1 MRCAQT
7 DQKDNNV
14 RDPMKSDRLISED
27 APFSRGRF
35 FSGALCPYRS
45 LVQGVSDT
53 LIGEMLSIIPFRR
66 LPFLQTPTLRHVLFV
81 IHPTMEENM
90 EKSTVSQSHAST
102 VLLPNVLPRQEM
114 PKRIDLDLSI
124 VNPNA
129 AGIDIGSQQHYV
141 AVPVGRDEV
150 SVRNFDSFTSD
161 LYVLVDWLKRCG
173 IETVAM
179 ESTGVYWIPLYDL
192 LASQG
197 FEVYLVNAR
206 HVKNVSGRKTDVK
219 DCQWLQKL
227 HSHGLLSRAFR
238 PEPMIC
244 RLRSY
249 HRHREML
256 VEQAAKHTLHMQK
269 ALSQMNLQ
277 LHNVISDIT
286 GVTGLKII
294 RAIIE
299 GIDDPKILAQY
310 RDGRCKNS
318 IAVIEKSLQGSYQPE
333 HVFTLRQAVELFD
346 VYQNKIKDCDQ
357 EIEAVLSELESHIEV
372 KEMKVPAAKH
382 GEGRSANAPD
392 FDLHRHLFHLTG
404 VNLGSLPG
412 ISSYTAFKVIAEI
425 GLDMS
430 RWATEKHFA
439 AWLGL
444 CPGTKVSGGKRLSG
458 KRMPNANRAASA
470 FRMAASSL
478 WRSQT
483 ALGAFHRRMKA
494 RLGGEKAVTATAHKL
509 AKLFYQLLKYGKD
522 YVEKG
527 QAYYEEQYRQRSVK
541 NLQKRAKQLGFDLVA
556 VPMTA

>member
-7 DQKDNNV
+7 NQENNNV
-14 RDPMKSDRLISED
+14 LGKLKSVRLISED
-27 APFSRGRF
+27 VSSSRGRF
-35 FSGALCPYRS
+35 HIGALCPLRS

-81 IHPTMEENM
+81 IHPHLEENM
-90 EKSTVSQSHAST
+90 EKSTVIEGHSST
-102 VLLPNVLPRQEM
+102 AVLPRQETAKGN
-114 PKRIDLDLSI
+114 PSDLSVI
-124 VNPNA
+124 KPNA

-150 SVRNFDSFTSD
+150 SVRAFDSFTSD
-161 LYVLVDWLKRCG
+161 LHALFDWLKRCG

-179 ESTGVYWIPLYDL
+179 EATGVYWIPLYDL
-192 LASQG
+192 LEAQG

-206 HVKNVSGRKTDVK
+206 HVKNVSGRKSDVK

-227 HSHGLLSRAFR
+227 HSCGLLSRAFR
-238 PEPMIC
+238 PELMIC

-256 VEQAAKHTLHMQK
+256 VQQAAKHTLHMQK

-277 LHNVISDIT
+277 LHNVINDVT
-286 GVTGLKII
+286 GVTGMKII
-294 RAIIE
+294 RAIIK
-299 GIDDPKILAQY
+299 GIQDPKELAQY
-310 RDGRCKNS
+310 RDRRCKNS
-318 IAVIEKSLQGSYQPE
+318 KDVIEKSLQGNYQPE
-333 HVFTLRQAVELFD
+333 HLFTLKQAVDLYD
-346 VYQNKIKDCDQ
+346 VYQDKLKECDQ
-357 EIEAVLSELESHIEV
+357 EIEEVLKELESQV
-372 KEMKVPAAKH
+372 EMKVGEVPAAKA
-382 GEGRSANAPD
+382 GARSANAPD
-392 FDLHRHLFHLTG
+392 FDLHTHLFHLTG

-412 ISSYTAFKVIAEI
+412 ISSYTAFKVITEV

-430 RWATEKHFA
+430 HWETEKHFA

-458 KRMPNANRAASA
+458 KRMPNANRAALA
-470 FRMAASSL
+470 FRVAANTL

-483 ALGAFHRRMKA
+483 ALGAFYRRMKA
-494 RLGGEKAVTATAHKL
+494 RLGAEKAVTATAHKL

-527 QAYYEEQYRQRSVK
+527 QAYYEEKYRQRTVK
-541 NLQKRAKQLGFDLVA
+541 NLQKRAKQLGFDLIA
-556 VPMTA
+556 VPTTT

>member
-1 MRCAQT
+1 M
-7 DQKDNNV
+7 
-14 RDPMKSDRLISED
+14 
-27 APFSRGRF
+27 
-35 FSGALCPYRS
+35 
-45 LVQGVSDT
+45 
-53 LIGEMLSIIPFRR
+53 
-66 LPFLQTPTLRHVLFV
+66 QTPTRRHVLFV
-81 IHPTMEENM
+81 IHPTTEENM
-90 EKSTVSQSHAST
+90 EKRTVNQNRPST
-102 VLLPNVLPRQEM
+102 VLLPSVLPKQEA
-114 PKRIDLDLSI
+114 PKGIDLDLSI

-150 SVRNFDSFTSD
+150 SVRSFDSFTSD
-161 LYVLVDWLKRCG
+161 LYALVDWLKRCG

-192 LASQG
+192 LASER

-227 HSHGLLSRAFR
+227 HSYGLLSRAFR

-299 GIDDPKILAQY
+299 GIYDPKVLAQY
-310 RDGRCKNS
+310 RDGRCKNP
-318 IAVIEKSLQGSYQPE
+318 IEVIEKSLQGNYQPE
-333 HVFTLRQAVELFD
+333 HVFALKQAVELYD
-346 VYQNKIKDCDQ
+346 IYQSKITDCDQ
-357 EIEAVLSELESHIEV
+357 EIETVLNELESHVEL
-372 KEMKVPAAKH
+372 KGREVPAAKA
-382 GEGRSANAPD
+382 GARAANAPN
-392 FDLHRHLFHLTG
+392 FDLHTHLFHLTG

-412 ISSYTAFKVIAEI
+412 VSSYTAFKVIAEI

-458 KRMPNANRAASA
+458 KRMPNANRAATA

-509 AKLFYQLLKYGKD
+509 AKLFYQLLKYGKE
-522 YVEKG
+522 YVERG
-527 QAYYEEQYRQRSVK
+527 QSYYEEQFRQRTVK

-556 VPMTA
+556 VPTTT